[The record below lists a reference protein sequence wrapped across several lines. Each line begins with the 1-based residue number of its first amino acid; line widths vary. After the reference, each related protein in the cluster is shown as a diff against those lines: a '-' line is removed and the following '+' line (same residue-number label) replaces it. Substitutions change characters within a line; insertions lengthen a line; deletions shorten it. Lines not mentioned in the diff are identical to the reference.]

1 MIQTVTSKD
10 GTPIA
15 YQRSGSGPAIVL
27 VHGTLG
33 VSKRWPV
40 VPLLAVPTLL
50 LLGEHIPPSLKKPTA
65 TLRAALPN
73 SRIAVLPGQQHIAH
87 YTAPELFAA
96 EVVRFLDET

>member
-1 MIQTVTSKD
+1 
-10 GTPIA
+10 
-15 YQRSGSGPAIVL
+15 
-27 VHGTLG
+27 
-33 VSKRWPV
+33 V

-50 LLGEHIPPSLKKPTA
+50 LLGEHSPPSLKKPTA
-65 TLRAALPN
+65 TLHDALPN

>member
-50 LLGEHIPPSLKKPTA
+50 LLGEHSPPSLKKPTA
-65 TLRAALPN
+65 
-73 SRIAVLPGQQHIAH
+73 GQQHIAH